1 MLCKFNKANVIKQQQ
16 LFLEAIDRKERETK
30 LIVLGIP
37 EEDESLDGVT
47 ADEDKLKKV
56 WSVVGDSIKT

>member
-30 LIVLGIP
+30 LVVLGIP